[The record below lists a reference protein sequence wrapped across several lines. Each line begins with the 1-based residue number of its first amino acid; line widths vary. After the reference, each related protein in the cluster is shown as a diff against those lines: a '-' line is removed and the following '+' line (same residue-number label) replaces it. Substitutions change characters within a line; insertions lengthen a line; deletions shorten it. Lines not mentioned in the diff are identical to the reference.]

1 MKRYRSKI
9 VVVPLG
15 EVDFFQI
22 NKLTSGLSSLFSLPS
37 DILQG
42 MKIPKEAHNIAR
54 NQYFSTVILQKL
66 ELLKAS
72 QREVILGLLEDD
84 LYSASTPY
92 IVGDSDRLGSC
103 AVVSYFRI
111 RQEFYGLP
119 EDERLV
125 FKRIFKESSRH
136 LGRILGLTLCRNP
149 RCIMYFS
156 DNMFDIDQKGEKLCD
171 ICQRTYYKIR

>member
-1 MKRYRSKI
+1 MKRHRSKI

-22 NKLTSGLSSLFSLPS
+22 NKLTSNLSALFSLPS

-42 MKIPKEAHNIAR
+42 MKIPKESHNITR

-84 LYSASTPY
+84 LYSAGTPF

-125 FKRIFKESSRH
+125 FKRVLKESSKH

-149 RCIMYFS
+149 RCVMYYS
-156 DNMFDIDQKGEKLCD
+156 DNMFDIDQKSEKLCD
-171 ICQRTYYKIR
+171 ICQRTYYKIL

>member
-1 MKRYRSKI
+1 MRKHRSKL
-9 VVVPLG
+9 VVIPLG

-22 NKLTSGLSSLFSLPS
+22 NKLAGHLSALFSIPS

-42 MKIPKEAHNIAR
+42 MKVPKEAHNLSR

-72 QREVILGLLEDD
+72 QREVILGIIEED
-84 LYSASTPY
+84 LYSASNPY
-92 IVGDSDRLGSC
+92 VIADGDRLASC

-119 EDERLV
+119 EDEKLV
-125 FKRIFKESSRH
+125 YRRVLKESAKYV
-136 LGRILGLTLCRNP
+136 GKALGLNLCRNP
-149 RCIMYFS
+149 RCVMYFS
-156 DNMFDIDQKGEKLCD
+156 EDMFDIDQKSEKLCD
-171 ICQRTYYKIR
+171 VCRRTYYSIR

>member
-1 MKRYRSKI
+1 MRRHRSKI

-22 NKLTSGLSSLFSLPS
+22 NKLTSSLSALFSLPS

-42 MKIPKEAHNIAR
+42 MKTPKESHNVIR

-72 QREVILGLLEDD
+72 QREIILGLLEDD
-84 LYSASTPY
+84 LYSASTPF
-92 IVGDSDRLGSC
+92 IVGDSDRIGSC

-125 FKRIFKESSRH
+125 FKRILKESSKH

-149 RCIMYFS
+149 RCVMYYS
-156 DNMFDIDQKGEKLCD
+156 DDMFDIDQKSEKLCD